1 MSSGPR
7 TAEGAIICGAGAAPY
22 GRYMDGPGGG
32 KPSAR
37 LGAYWGAGVR
47 SRWSLLGSLRTRCL
61 AILTDR
67 LG

>member
-1 MSSGPR
+1 MSSVPH

-22 GRYMDGPGGG
+22 DGYMDGLGGG

-47 SRWSLLGSLRTRCL
+47 GRWSLLGSLCT
-61 AILTDR
+61 
-67 LG
+67 